1 MIGSGVTMVCLLALN
16 DEGAP
21 CFDEGLAAQ
30 MTALGAPAFA
40 CTPDLFPDLMAT
52 TIQKGDIA
60 AWAARNQTVIKGR
73 P

>member
-1 MIGSGVTMVCLLALN
+1 
-16 DEGAP
+16 
-21 CFDEGLAAQ
+21 
-30 MTALGAPAFA
+30 
-40 CTPDLFPDLMAT
+40 MAT